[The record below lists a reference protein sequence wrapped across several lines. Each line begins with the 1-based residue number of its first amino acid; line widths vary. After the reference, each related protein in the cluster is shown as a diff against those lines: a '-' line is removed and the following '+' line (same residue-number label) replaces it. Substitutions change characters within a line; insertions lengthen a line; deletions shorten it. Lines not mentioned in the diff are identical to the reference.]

1 MAKPNVLIFRTAGTN
16 CDKETDF
23 AFRKAGAK
31 TELDHINLIK
41 QKKDFSS
48 YQIICIP
55 GGFSY
60 GDDLGAGKI
69 FSLEIILWL
78 KDKLKKFIEKGGL
91 ILGICN
97 GFQVL
102 VRSGILP
109 DLDFTQ
115 SLSLIENDS
124 RRFEDRWVKLKIETK
139 PSCLARKIW
148 LKQLPE
154 LIYLPVAHAEGK
166 LFCNQ
171 DSLAK
176 IKDNGQIALRY
187 SNGEDNLVSYPNN
200 PNGSLDNIAGIVDKT
215 GRVFGLMPHPERFI
229 FWHQHPSW
237 SQEKIDACGF
247 RFFKNSINY
256 FK

>member
-16 CDKETDF
+16 CDKETEF
-23 AFRKAGAK
+23 AFRTAGAK
-31 TELDHINLIK
+31 TELDHINSIK
-41 QKKDFSS
+41 KKKDFSS

-78 KDKLKKFIEKGGL
+78 KEKMKNFIHKGGL

-97 GFQVL
+97 GFQIL

-109 DLDFTQ
+109 NLNFSQ

-124 RRFEDRWVKLKIETK
+124 GRFEDRWVQLRID
-139 PSCLARKIW
+139 SDSNCLARKIW
-148 LKQLPE
+148 FKQLPE

-166 LFCNQ
+166 LFCKENIL
-171 DSLAK
+171 DK
-176 IKDNGQIALRY
+176 IKNNNQVALRY
-187 SNGEDNLVSYPNN
+187 SSDKGNAVNYPDN
-200 PNGSLDNIAGIVDKT
+200 PNGSLDNIAGILDQT
-215 GRVFGLMPHPERFI
+215 GRVLGLMPHPERFI
-229 FWHQHPSW
+229 FQHQYPYW
-237 SQEKIDACGF
+237 RKEKKDPYGISL
-247 RFFKNSINY
+247 FKNSVNY
-256 FK
+256 FR

>member
-16 CDKETDF
+16 CDKETEF
-23 AFRKAGAK
+23 AFKAAGAK
-31 TELDHINLIK
+31 TELDHINIIK
-41 QKKDFSS
+41 KKKDFSS

-78 KDKLKKFIEKGGL
+78 KDKMKNFIYKGGL
-91 ILGICN
+91 ILGVCN

-109 DLDFTQ
+109 NLNFNQ

-124 RRFEDRWVKLKIETK
+124 GRFEDRWVQLKID
-139 PSCLARKIW
+139 SGSNCLARKIW
-148 LKQLPE
+148 FKQLPE

-166 LFCNQ
+166 LFCKQNI
-171 DSLAK
+171 LNK
-176 IKDNGQIALRY
+176 IKNNNQIALRY
-187 SNGEDNLVSYPNN
+187 SSSKGNEVNYPDN
-200 PNGSLDNIAGIVDKT
+200 PNGSLDNIAGILDQT
-215 GRVFGLMPHPERFI
+215 GRVLGLMPHPERFI
-229 FWHQHPSW
+229 FQHQYPYW
-237 SQEKIDACGF
+237 QKEKKDPYGF
-247 RFFKNSINY
+247 SLFKNSVDY
-256 FK
+256 FR

>member
-1 MAKPNVLIFRTAGTN
+1 MAEPKVLIFRTAGTN
-16 CDKETDF
+16 CDKETEF
-23 AFRKAGAK
+23 AFRAAGAK
-31 TELDHINLIK
+31 TELDHINFIK
-41 QKKDFSS
+41 RKKDFFS

-78 KDKLKKFIEKGGL
+78 KDKLKSFIQKGGL
-91 ILGICN
+91 ILGVCN

-109 DLDFTQ
+109 NLDFVQ

-124 RRFEDRWVKLKIETK
+124 RRFEDRWVQLKID
-139 PSCLARKIW
+139 SNSNCLARKIW
-148 LKQLPE
+148 LRQLPE
-154 LIYLPVAHAEGK
+154 LIHLPVAHAEGK

-171 DSLAK
+171 KILSRVKDSS
-176 IKDNGQIALRY
+176 QVALRY
-187 SNGEDNLVSYPNN
+187 SNDGGGVVNYPDN

-215 GRVFGLMPHPERFI
+215 GRVLGLMPHPERFI
-229 FWHQHPSW
+229 FQHQYPFW
-237 SQEKIDACGF
+237 LKGKAEPCGF
-247 RFFKNSINY
+247 SFFKNSVNY

>member
-1 MAKPNVLIFRTAGTN
+1 MITKPNVLIFRTAGTN
-16 CDKETDF
+16 CDQETEF
-23 AFRKAGAK
+23 AFSKAGAK

-41 QKKDFSS
+41 KKKDFSA

-69 FSLEIILWL
+69 FSLEINLWL
-78 KDKLKKFIEKGGL
+78 KDKLKKFIQKGGL

-109 DLDFTQ
+109 DLDFKQ
-115 SLSLIENDS
+115 STSLITNDS
-124 RRFEDRWVKLKIETK
+124 RRFEDRWIQLRID
-139 PSCLARKIW
+139 PDSNLLARKIW
-148 LKQLPE
+148 LRQLPE
-154 LIYLPVAHAEGK
+154 FINLPIAHAEGK
-166 LFCNQ
+166 FFANLETL
-171 DSLAK
+171 DK
-176 IKDNGQIALRY
+176 IKRNNQVALSY
-187 SNGEDNLVSYPNN
+187 SNFDRNINYPHN

-229 FWHQHPSW
+229 FSHQHPDW
-237 SQEKIDACGF
+237 LNQEITSHGLTV
-247 RFFKNSINY
+247 FKNSVEH